1 MTKIERV
8 GIDTGLTQR
17 VDLTID
23 QYLDLIFNPRA
34 LPVMVET
41 ISRKILEHIAEQCL
55 ICCDVGIPYNA
66 RQTCDDPSYLILP
79 FQDNAVK
86 ICMEQDFHGEWF
98 KEFLQEVTIMK
109 QLRHPNIV
117 LYIGVVT
124 QRPNLS
130 PVTEY
135 LSRGSLYRLI
145 HNPDAKKVLNR
156 RRQFSMAYDVG
167 IGKFILR
174 EHLHLELSN
183 SEFLDSEMDEDIS
196 RLKTTTVG
204 LLNDLGCKGSTLSE
218 DLINEM
224 CRYGASEL
232 HVIDAFVGGVASK
245 EVIKITFLVEHVK
258 RKVCHATLDL

>member
-1 MTKIERV
+1 MLLFIRCPFRRSIYKVV
-8 GIDTGLTQR
+8 GSR
-17 VDLTID
+17 R
-23 QYLDLIFNPRA
+23 YLLKSSDFFSLRDLIDLSKGVFAA

-117 LYIGVVT
+117 LYMGVVT

-156 RRQFSMAYDVG
+156 RRQFSMAYDVVWMFYYSALFY
-167 IGKFILR
+167 FIKSGPNFIISSCADKGD
-174 EHLHLELSN
+174 ELS
-183 SEFLDSEMDEDIS
+183 
-196 RLKTTTVG
+196 T
-204 LLNDLGCKGSTLSE
+204 
-218 DLINEM
+218 
-224 CRYGASEL
+224 
-232 HVIDAFVGGVASK
+232 
-245 EVIKITFLVEHVK
+245 
-258 RKVCHATLDL
+258 